1 MSVEWIETKAFDCFG
16 RELETQQCEYCG
28 KTKPVKIWNGI
39 KDCMETY
46 EILMLEFI
54 GRDGHKAWMC
64 KECYTDIENKLE
76 GKSMS

>member
-1 MSVEWIETKAFDCFG
+1 MSAEWIETKAFDCFG
-16 RELETQQCEYCG
+16 RELETHQCEYCG
-28 KTKPVKIWNGI
+28 QVKPVKLWNGI
-39 KDCMETY
+39 KDCKETY
-46 EILMLEFI
+46 EILMVEFI